1 VRSQK
6 NRVATEAF
14 AHFSATPRG
23 IFRRNGKQAV
33 ARKPAGAATTDRKS
47 NPNMKTLI
55 LTAVMFLTVALARPA
70 AADKLTLFSG
80 YIVWTETAQFVGDKI
95 LIDGSGDGNSTRGK
109 FSYTFHFDVNPV
121 TGLGRG
127 TAQLTFA
134 NGDTWSTASHAFGI
148 FTGLGDVA
156 EVNELHHVKTATG
169 HFAGQVGD
177 FVINRMVDNV
187 TGNSR
192 ASFHGKFEKTTP

>member
-1 VRSQK
+1 
-6 NRVATEAF
+6 
-14 AHFSATPRG
+14 
-23 IFRRNGKQAV
+23 
-33 ARKPAGAATTDRKS
+33 
-47 NPNMKTLI
+47 MKTIILAAAML
-55 LTAVMFLTVALARPA
+55 LTATFAQPA

-80 YIVWTETAQFVGDKI
+80 YVVWTESAQFVDGKV
-95 LIDGSGDGNSTRGK
+95 LIDGSGKGNSTLGR
-109 FSYTFHFDVNPV
+109 FTYTFHFDVNPA

-169 HFAGQVGD
+169 QFAGQVGD
-177 FVINRMVDNV
+177 FIINRMVDNV

-192 ASFHGKFEKTTP
+192 ASFHGKFEKTAP

>member
-1 VRSQK
+1 MR
-6 NRVATEAF
+6 T
-14 AHFSATPRG
+14 
-23 IFRRNGKQAV
+23 I
-33 ARKPAGAATTDRKS
+33 
-47 NPNMKTLI
+47 I
-55 LTAVMFLTVALARPA
+55 LVTAMFLTAAFAQPAPA
-70 AADKLTLFSG
+70 AKLTLFSG
-80 YIVWTETAQFVGDKI
+80 YIVWTESAQFVDGKV
-95 LIDGSGDGNSTRGK
+95 LIDGSGDGNSTLGK
-109 FSYTFHFDVNPV
+109 FTYTFHFDVNAV

-192 ASFHGKFEKTTP
+192 ASFHGELDPSP